1 MSSDVQVSLNSC
13 VQMSTNESL
22 LISLSHNRRHQL
34 PKQAVGNLPRSGK
47 CLSAKWCDAS
57 KRLCRE
63 NDWKAARELKIL
75 QRLKFW
81 GMVTFLSIFV
91 FFCRQISKLAKN
103 WICNFSSTKFLARL
117 QLSLEQKWPKRAVA
131 CKEKRLLCA
140 FCLTY
145 SMEEPGNV
153 HLDSEGEGSLT
164 GLSPC
169 PYRFTF

>member
-1 MSSDVQVSLNSC
+1 MSSDVQMSLNSC
-13 VQMSTNESL
+13 VQMSTNESPP
-22 LISLSHNRRHQL
+22 ISLSPYRRAL
-34 PKQAVGNLPRSGK
+34 PKQTVGNLPFGEMTRRIKKAVSGK
-47 CLSAKWCDAS
+47 WLKG
-57 KRLCRE
+57 RQRIE
-63 NDWKAARELKIL
+63 NPPKTKIL
-75 QRLKFW
+75 RHGHFFTFW
-81 GMVTFLSIFV
+81 AIFV
-91 FFCRQISKLAKN
+91 FFCRQISKLTKN
-103 WICNFSSTKFLARL
+103 WICNFSSTKFLARVK
-117 QLSLEQKWPKRAVA
+117 LSLEQKWPKRAVA

>member
-1 MSSDVQVSLNSC
+1 MFKWALTVACKWVRTNHHLSVSRTT
-13 VQMSTNESL
+13 V
-22 LISLSHNRRHQL
+22 
-34 PKQAVGNLPRSGK
+34 AVLCRKKRSAT
-47 CLSAKWCDAS
+47 CLSAKWRDAS

-103 WICNFSSTKFLARL
+103 WSCNFSSTKFLARL

-145 SMEEPGNV
+145 SMEEPGNA
-153 HLDSEGEGSLT
+153 HLDSEGGRITDWFVPLP
-164 GLSPC
+164 LQALLF
-169 PYRFTF
+169 R